1 MLRLQLM
8 HRTCNSAARDTIQ
21 AQTKH
26 AKRPPWTWKIT
37 LGCRATG
44 YGNSGPN
51 NCAAASVVLVV
62 QTIFGLLLDAITIGV
77 LFARISH
84 PQQRAR
90 SIFMS
95 ETAVIS
101 RRDGILKMMF
111 RVADIKVTQ
120 ARSRISSVAC
130 LYTTRQDGS
139 VELCTQAFHN
149 HPLDS

>member
-1 MLRLQLM
+1 M
-8 HRTCNSAARDTIQ
+8 
-21 AQTKH
+21 
-26 AKRPPWTWKIT
+26 
-37 LGCRATG
+37 RAG

-51 NCAAASVVLVV
+51 NCATASVVLVV

-101 RRDGILKMMF
+101 RRDGILKLMF
-111 RVADIKVTQ
+111 RIADIKTTQ
-120 ARSRISSVAC
+120 VRWVPRFQCCCQYAAPGR
-130 LYTTRQDGS
+130 Y
-139 VELCTQAFHN
+139 
-149 HPLDS
+149 